1 MSAFSAHIKKEWL
14 YSSLAWSGVIL
25 LLTAIN
31 SVHDLLV
38 VPEHRFNNHPF
49 WALQEWGIW
58 YLLTPI
64 SFRLLNQLHSQERP
78 QNRPYI
84 LVFTV
89 IFCCSMSYQ
98 AIFDLFFY
106 NDKIP
111 ATLVYFAPSHPM
123 VIGVI
128 MLVWHHFLNQHTLP
142 ATETLLVDSGKDK
155 VWVPLND
162 IMHINSASNYVEVFT
177 SNKTYLKRATLK
189 GVEQHLPS
197 KLFIRTHRCHLINL
211 NHVERLQTS
220 PSGSVTILMKNGQP
234 INLSKTYRRH
244 IKQLCNAA

>member
-1 MSAFSAHIKKEWL
+1 MIMGTLSAQIKKEWL
-14 YSSLAWSGVIL
+14 YSSLVWSGVIL

-38 VPEHRFNNHPF
+38 TPEHRFNNHPF
-49 WALQEWGIW
+49 WALQEWAIW

-64 SFRLLNQLHSQERP
+64 SFRLLNQLHKQKTSS
-78 QNRPYI
+78 YI
-84 LVFTV
+84 LIFVV

-106 NDKIP
+106 HDVIP
-111 ATLVYFAPSHPM
+111 STLVYFAPSHLM

-128 MLVWHHFLNQHTLP
+128 MAVWHHFMNQHTP
-142 ATETLLVDSGKDK
+142 PVAETLLVDSGKDK
-155 VWVPLND
+155 VLLPLND
-162 IMHINSASNYVEVFT
+162 IIHINSASNYVEVFT
-177 SNKTYLKRATLK
+177 SDKTYLKRATLK
-189 GVEQHLPS
+189 GVERRLPS
-197 KLFIRTHRCHLINL
+197 KQFIRTHRCHLINL

-220 PSGSVTILMKNGQP
+220 PTGSVTIMMKNGQP

-244 IKQLCNAA
+244 VKQLCNAA